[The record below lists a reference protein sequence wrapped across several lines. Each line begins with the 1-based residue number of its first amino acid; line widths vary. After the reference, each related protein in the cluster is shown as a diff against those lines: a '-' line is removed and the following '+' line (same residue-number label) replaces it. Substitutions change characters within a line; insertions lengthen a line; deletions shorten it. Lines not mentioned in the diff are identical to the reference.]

1 MKSKLLLL
9 FIFFFPSAWAQSISG
24 TVVDSNSKEGL
35 AFVNITINGERYG
48 TATDIDGN
56 FILPEYVGEIK
67 FISLSYVGYE
77 KKTITNLKDGQQIEL
92 KEISAQLNEITL
104 LPGENPAH
112 RIIENAVKFR
122 KENNPNNIP
131 AFSYQTYSKF
141 LISLNTDSINPEI
154 EEREIVKV
162 DSVYTEIDSS
172 NYQVHNFI
180 QKQHLFFMESVTERN
195 YLAPY
200 RDNETVIA
208 SRTSGFKSPMFSLIS
223 SQMQSFS
230 FYENFITIM
239 GKEYLNPI
247 TPGSDSRY
255 LFILEDTLFNS
266 PTDSLFVIS
275 FRPKPNYG
283 FQPMKGLLYINS
295 SDWAIQNVISQPFE
309 SDDIQIKIE
318 QEYKKFG
325 QHTWFP
331 VQLNAELN
339 FTSLSFNDIVP
350 YGRIRTSLKN
360 IEINPVF
367 EAKDISSAEITI
379 LDNAVEQ
386 AAIILPK
393 YRNDSLNLQ
402 EETTYLFIDSLSK
415 AENIEAKMLFLNSLA
430 RGYIPWGPV
439 DFGMDKT
446 LRYNFYEGI
455 RLGGNVYTNSKVSKW
470 FRVGGYFGYGFGD
483 KRLKYGWD
491 GEVFIDKK
499 KNFKITGGYQFDI
512 FESAGA
518 EFLQRKNYGVSVNIY
533 RAMKIMQWDEVSR
546 YYAGFNYDIL
556 PKAHLEVKMQRENR
570 YTVGDYGYLIDSDE
584 NSNTLRNGF
593 NYTELISSIRYAPN
607 EKFIE
612 GGGFGKFAYELNY
625 PILYLQYTRGLKDVW
640 LSDFDYHKVDA
651 LYENQF
657 PTLWLGTFTLIAQA
671 GVVSTAL
678 PYSKLYT
685 NMSNMTN
692 ADAAAKRYA
701 ALADRHSFE
710 TMRVN
715 EFLSDTYFQFL
726 FRQDLKTM
734 LFRRKK
740 FAPHLEIV
748 TRMAWGTLRN
758 PESHFNLSSRSL
770 EKGYYES
777 GLEFNNLLSNKIG
790 SINASIGLGTYYRYG
805 PYSLDGFENNF
816 ALKITSKLIF

>member
-1 MKSKLLLL
+1 MKLK
-9 FIFFFPSAWAQSISG
+9 FIIIFLCLSAGIWAQSISG
-24 TVVDSNSKEGL
+24 TIVDSKSKAGL
-35 AFVNITINGERYG
+35 PFVNITINGQAIG
-48 TATDIDGN
+48 TSTDIDGN
-56 FILPEYVGEIK
+56 FVLPDYGGQIK
-67 FISLSYVGYE
+67 FINLSYVGYE
-77 KKTITNLKDGQQIEL
+77 KKRVDKIFEGMVLEL
-92 KEISAQLNEITL
+92 VELTAQLNEVTI

-112 RIIENAVKFR
+112 RIIDNTVKFR
-122 KENNPNNIP
+122 DENNPNKIP

-141 LISLNTDSINPEI
+141 FITLNTDSVDPAIK
-154 EEREIVKV
+154 EREISNEDTNYIK
-162 DSVYTEIDSS
+162 IDSS
-172 NYQVHNFI
+172 NYQVVNFVK
-180 QKQHLFFMESVTERN
+180 KQHLFFMESVTERSF
-195 YLAPY
+195 LAPY

-255 LFILEDTLFNS
+255 LFILEDTLYDS
-266 PTDSLFVIS
+266 PVDTIFVIS

-283 FQPMKGLLYINS
+283 FDPMKGVLYINS
-295 SDWAIQNVISQPFE
+295 GDWAIQNVISQPYE
-309 SDDIQIKIE
+309 SSDIQIKIE

-325 QHTWFP
+325 DHTWFP

-339 FTSLSFNDIVP
+339 FPSLAFGDIIP
-350 YGRIRTSLKN
+350 FGRIRTSLKN

-367 EAKDISSAEITI
+367 KAKDISTAEITI
-379 LDNAVEQ
+379 LDDAVEQ
-386 AAIILPK
+386 ATILLPK
-393 YRNDSLNLQ
+393 YRNDTLNLQ
-402 EETTYLFIDSLSK
+402 ESATYQFNDSLSK
-415 AENIEAKMLFLNSLA
+415 AENLEAKMLLLNSLA

-439 DFGMDKT
+439 SFGFDKT
-446 LRYNFYEGI
+446 LRYNFYEGL
-455 RLGGNVYTNSKVSKW
+455 RLGGNMYTNDKVSKW
-470 FRVGGYFGYGFGD
+470 FKIGGYFGYGFGD
-483 KRLKYGWD
+483 ERLKYGWD
-491 GEVFIDKK
+491 TEISINKK
-499 KNFKITGGYQFDI
+499 RNFKFTGGYQFDI
-512 FESAGA
+512 FESAGT

-546 YYAGFNYDIL
+546 YYGGFTYDIM
-556 PKAHLEVKMQRENR
+556 PKMHLEVKLQRENR
-570 YTVGDYGYLIDSDE
+570 YTVGDYGYLIEHDGEDK
-584 NSNTLRNGF
+584 LQNGF
-593 NYTELISSIRYAPN
+593 NYTEFISSLRYAPN

-612 GGGFGKFAYELNY
+612 GGGFGRFAYELKY
-625 PILYLQYTRGLKDVW
+625 PILYFQFTQGIRDLW
-640 LSDFDYHKVDA
+640 LSDFEYQKVDI

-657 PTLWLGTFTLIAQA
+657 PTLWFGTFTLIAQA
-671 GVVSTAL
+671 GFVSSAL

-692 ADAAAKRYA
+692 ADAAARRYA

-734 LFRRKK
+734 LFRRKN

-748 TRMAWGTLRN
+748 SRMAWGTLRN
-758 PESHFNLSSRSL
+758 PESHYNLPTKSL
-770 EKGYYES
+770 EKGFYES
-777 GLEFNNLLSNKIG
+777 GLEFNNLISNKIG
-790 SINASIGLGTYYRYG
+790 SIKASLGIGTYYRYG
-805 PYSLDGFENNF
+805 PNSLVGFENNF